1 MKTTL
6 EMPNE
11 LFRRAKATAAQRGQ
25 SLKQLVRSRYK
36 LGSKRMT
43 CADFLLCVDN
53 TRWLAILDGRS
64 HDRPQAPSASQS
76 VYRHGGPT
84 LMEMLTPWLVLG
96 PVGSDN

>member
-1 MKTTL
+1 MKITL
-6 EMPNE
+6 EMSTE
-11 LFRRAKATAAQRGQ
+11 LFRRAKATAVRRGQ

-43 CADFLLCVDN
+43 CADLPLCVDK
-53 TRWLAILDGRS
+53 TRWLAILVGRP
-64 HDRPQAPSASQS
+64 HNWPQAPSASQS